1 MSPWKRLLRSPLG
14 TIGLLLVVFW
24 AVIAVLAPVIS
35 SPTTPQSQRNPYQIE
50 RRSFSSLPSPPA
62 SEAPFGTTGGG
73 YDIFYG
79 VIWGSRT
86 ALKVSIIVVTCSAVV
101 GVLIGG
107 MGAFIGGMVDEI
119 VMRVVDLLM
128 SLPFLIA
135 VMVMA
140 IALGKGLDKVIIALV
155 IFGWRSYARLVRSR
169 VLSVK
174 QQDYVLAARAM
185 GGSNR
190 RIFLQH
196 VLPNSIQPAFVLAS
210 VEMGRIILVVAAL
223 SFIGVGAEPGYADWG
238 QLINFARG
246 WIIGSGSNSL
256 EYWYTVLFPALAILS
271 YALGWILLGD
281 VLRDVL
287 DPKLRGGSA
296 I

>member
-1 MSPWKRLLRSPLG
+1 MSTWKRLLRTPLG
-14 TIGLLLVVFW
+14 VIGLLLVVFW
-24 AVIAVLAPVIS
+24 MVIAILAPVICP
-35 SPTTPQSQRNPYQIE
+35 PTTPQSQRNPYQIE
-50 RRSFSSLPSPPA
+50 RTSFSSLPSPPTSQA
-62 SEAPFGTTGGG
+62 RFGTTGGG

-86 ALKVSIIVVTCSAVV
+86 ALIVSIIVVSCSAVV

-107 MGAFIGGMVDEI
+107 MGAFIGGVVDELI
-119 VMRVVDLLM
+119 MRVVDLLM

-135 VMVMA
+135 VMVMT

-174 QQDYVLAARAM
+174 QQDYVLAAKAI
-185 GGSNR
+185 GGGNL
-190 RIFLQH
+190 RIFLH
-196 VLPNSIQPAFVLAS
+196 DILPNSIQPTFVLAS

-246 WIIGSGSNSL
+246 WMIGSGNNSL

-281 VLRDVL
+281 ALRDVL
-287 DPKLRGGSA
+287 DPRMRKVK
-296 I
+296 

>member
-1 MSPWKRLLRSPLG
+1 
-14 TIGLLLVVFW
+14 LLVLFW
-24 AVIAVLAPVIS
+24 AVIAIFAAVIAP
-35 SPTTPQSQRNPYQIE
+35 PTTSQSQRDPYQIE
-50 RRSFSSLPSPPA
+50 RTSFSSLPSPP
-62 SEAPFGTTGGG
+62 SERARFGTTGGG

-79 VIWGSRT
+79 VVWGSRT
-86 ALKVSIIVVTCSAVV
+86 ALKVSIIVVSCSAVV

-107 MGAFIGGMVDEI
+107 IGAFIGGIVDEL

-174 QQDYVLAARAM
+174 QQDYVLAAKAM
-185 GGSNR
+185 GGKMGW
-190 RIFLQH
+190 IFLH
-196 VLPNSIQPAFVLAS
+196 HILPNSIQPTFVLAS

-246 WIIGSGSNSL
+246 WIIGSGNNSL

-281 VLRDVL
+281 ALRDVL
-287 DPKLRGGSA
+287 DPRLRGRGGC
-296 I
+296 

>member
-1 MSPWKRLLRSPLG
+1 MNPWKRLLRAPLG
-14 TIGLLLVVFW
+14 TVGLSLVVFW
-24 AVIAVLAPVIS
+24 AVVAVLAPVLA
-35 SPTTPQSQRNPYQIE
+35 SPKTPQSQRNPYQIE
-50 RRSFSSLPSPPA
+50 RRSFSSLPSPPS
-62 SEAPFGTTGGG
+62 SESPFGTTGGG

-79 VIWGSRT
+79 IIWGSRT
-86 ALKVSIIVVTCSAVV
+86 AFKVSIIVVICSALV
-101 GVLIGG
+101 GVLVGG
-107 MGAFIGGMVDEI
+107 MGAFIGGITDEI

-155 IFGWRSYARLVRSR
+155 IFGWRGYARLVRSR
-169 VLSVK
+169 ALSVK
-174 QQDYVLAARAM
+174 QQDYVLAAKAV
-185 GGSNR
+185 GGNNCW
-190 RIFLQH
+190 IFLRH

-246 WIIGSGSNSL
+246 WIIGSGSNPM
-256 EYWYTVLFPALAILS
+256 EYWYTILFPALAIVS

-281 VLRDVL
+281 TLRDVL
-287 DPKLRGGSA
+287 DPKLR
-296 I
+296 